1 MRLKDYAKTL
11 YEVNQGNK
19 CYCIISASVID
30 QKLQVH
36 RIDFE
41 QWEYNSR
48 TGQVEGV
55 DYLDEDSTRKFCE
68 YFRITSSPNLVR
80 ILKREFGT
88 EGISCFLSNFREFCD
103 DHDIKY
109 SHESWY

>member
-11 YEVNQGNK
+11 YEVNQDNK
-19 CYCIISASVID
+19 C
-30 QKLQVH
+30 
-36 RIDFE
+36 
-41 QWEYNSR
+41 SR

-55 DYLDEDSTRKFCE
+55 DYLDEENSRKFRE

-88 EGISCFLSNFREFCD
+88 EGISFFLSNFREFCD

-109 SHESWY
+109 SHEAWY